1 MSYEEIMIYQNAI
14 RNKNRT
20 ELETL
25 YLIFRRYNL
34 MVCMINDS
42 YDKGEYND
50 KEYLKRRKQLYLEQI
65 NENTYHLVN
74 KNKEELKRI
83 VNAVKTYKG
92 SLTFEKVL
100 AYNYITAFKNIETD
114 KNLIGESYV

>member
-1 MSYEEIMIYQNAI
+1 MSYEEIMIYQNTI
-14 RNKNRT
+14 RKKDRS

-34 MVCMINDS
+34 MVCMINDN
-42 YDKGEYND
+42 YDKGKYDD
-50 KEYLKRRKQLYLEQI
+50 KEYLKRRKQLYFEQI
-65 NENTYHLVN
+65 NDNTYHLIN

-83 VNAVKTYKG
+83 VDAVKVYKG

-100 AYNYITAFKNIETD
+100 AYNYITALKNIETD
-114 KNLIGESYV
+114 KK

>member
-50 KEYLKRRKQLYLEQI
+50 EEYLKRRKQLYLEQI

-100 AYNYITAFKNIETD
+100 AYNYITALKNIETD
-114 KNLIGESYV
+114 KDLIGENYV